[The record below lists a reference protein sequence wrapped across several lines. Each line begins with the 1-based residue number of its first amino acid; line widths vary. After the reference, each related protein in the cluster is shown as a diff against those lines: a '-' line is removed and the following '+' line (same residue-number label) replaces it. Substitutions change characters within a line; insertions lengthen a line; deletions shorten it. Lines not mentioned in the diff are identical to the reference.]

1 MILKTKIYHTLQSAG
16 QWIFIFLSLT
26 FVLQCL
32 RLMLGLPGAAYTP
45 VIAAIITMAWTHA
58 QLKFSWVSDALAMG
72 LIVTATLTCDYYYDL
87 SFDGQW
93 YHQDAIILLQE
104 GWNPFWDAP
113 IAHQVASG
121 LNADYVNHYAKATWL
136 TAQAFY
142 DLLPW
147 IQMSKMAGLLWM
159 FASFLITMGG
169 LFRWTQRPFVSIL
182 MALMLALSPA
192 AVGQS
197 LSFYVDGQL
206 YAVMLILAVLLADV
220 FIDGFS
226 TIRWTGIILAFV
238 YLANIKFTGLI
249 YGCLMV
255 GILLIAVA
263 FNNKSVLVKSMIL
276 AFITVLLGVGVFGSC
291 TYVRNWK
298 EKGHPFYPLMGE
310 NNEGQRIAEVQYPK
324 NFFGK
329 NRFEQWNLATFS
341 YPTYT
346 SPDTHPSQPKTL
358 FKWKDIRASFLY
370 YRLHQPMV
378 IGALGPFSAEIIYLI
393 VPLLI
398 VLLFRHYKGV
408 FPWILLGLIALVI
421 IQPEFWNYRYAP
433 HSLFI
438 FGWILLF
445 GLLDTNRWI
454 QRYALILA
462 VGFIANFSICGYE
475 YFRWNQQ
482 GSHAIHAEKKILEN
496 QSLAIK
502 KGWVRSMD
510 VRLKEWNITT
520 LEANIDP
527 KNNPWKTFASDG
539 MSGWQYTFVP

>member
-1 MILKTKIYHTLQSAG
+1 
-16 QWIFIFLSLT
+16 
-26 FVLQCL
+26 
-32 RLMLGLPGAAYTP
+32 MLGLPGAYVTP
-45 VIAAIITMAWTHA
+45 ILSAIITAFWTHQ
-58 QLKFSWVSDALAMG
+58 QLKFSKVSHFLALG
-72 LIVTATLTCDYYYDL
+72 LIMVAALVNDYYYDL

-93 YHQDAIILLQE
+93 YHQDAIILLQD

-113 IAHQVASG
+113 VAHETASG
-121 LNADYVNHYAKATWL
+121 LNADYVNHYAKASWL

-147 IQMSKMAGLLWM
+147 IQMSKMANLLWV

-169 LFRWTQRPFVSIL
+169 LFRWTQRPFVAGI

-192 AVGQS
+192 SIGQS

-220 FIDGFS
+220 FIDEFS
-226 TIRWTGIILAFV
+226 SIRWTGIVLAFV
-238 YLANIKFTGLI
+238 YLANVKFTGLI
-249 YGCLMV
+249 YGALMI

-263 FNNKSVLVKSMIL
+263 FKNKSVLLKSIAL
-276 AFITVLLGVGVFGSC
+276 ASLTFVLGVGVFGSC

-298 EKGHPFYPLMGE
+298 EKGHPFYPLMGD

-329 NRFEQWNLATFS
+329 NRLQQWNLATFS

-378 IGALGPFSAEIIYLI
+378 IGALGPFSAEIILLLI
-393 VPLLI
+393 PLLLL
-398 VLLFRHYKGV
+398 LLFRHFKGV
-408 FPWILLGLIALVI
+408 FPWVLLALIALVV
-421 IQPEFWNYRYAP
+421 IQPECWNYRYAP
-433 HSLFI
+433 HSLFVL
-438 FGWILLF
+438 GWILLF

-454 QRYALILA
+454 QRYALLLIIGL
-462 VGFIANFSICGYE
+462 IANFSICGYE

-482 GSHAIHAEKKILEN
+482 GSHAIHAEKKVIQNKALT
-496 QSLAIK
+496 IK
-502 KGWVRSMD
+502 KGWVKSMEI
-510 VRLKEWNITT
+510 RLKEWQITSIEADPIQKNIQ
-520 LEANIDP
+520 
-527 KNNPWKTFASDG
+527 WKSFAADG
-539 MSGWQYTFVP
+539 MSGWQYTFVK